1 MWLVWSLTVA
11 GDNAVASGLPSAVC
25 ADSICSPAQEEVW
38 RGFQNSGGLDS
49 PLPVPSVFS
58 GVCYHH
64 NPYLDPNQVHYGA
77 VLIDDLDGRVSFDA
91 RFSFNQAD
99 NPYLQ
104 LDAAMAVRRFAMSS
118 ENTPEL
124 ELFARYAYADF
135 TGVTGGPFRYWLRQN
150 TATERF
156 YLVGYFGFLH
166 TILCALDRHPA

>member
-1 MWLVWSLTVA
+1 MAINKVPTAGTACGPGVLRLTRSRSAFRRAGLHGPAARRRPGHTCLMWLVWSLTVA

-77 VLIDDLDGRVSFDA
+77 VLIDDLDGRVLLE
-91 RFSFNQAD
+91 
-99 NPYLQ
+99 PP
-104 LDAAMAVRRFAMSS
+104 VR
-118 ENTPEL
+118 
-124 ELFARYAYADF
+124 
-135 TGVTGGPFRYWLRQN
+135 
-150 TATERF
+150 
-156 YLVGYFGFLH
+156 
-166 TILCALDRHPA
+166 